1 MYAGVPS
8 AMLAT
13 LASESSSFFV
23 PAKDFTSPKSSTFTK
38 SCRRPTRPR
47 WDVGGLDVPV
57 HQPGVMGF
65 LERLTDLAENVDD
78 ARRGERPSRLHE
90 RVEIDPLQQ
99 LHHQIEPALL
109 RSRRSRRAAPCE
121 AT

>member
-47 WDVGGLDVPV
+47 WMLAGLMSRCTSPASWLPRATS
-57 HQPGVMGF
+57 QIWRRMWTTRAR
-65 LERLTDLAENVDD
+65 ERAVRCT
-78 ARRGERPSRLHE
+78 S

-99 LHHQIEPALL
+99 LHHQIEPA
-109 RSRRSRRAAPCE
+109 SCVTPKS
-121 AT
+121 